1 MALAARL
8 PALGG
13 AADVRAVAGQGYG
26 FDFGTE
32 SHLWPR
38 LEDVLMRHLFWR
50 MKKKALRPAA
60 CAHFLPA
67 VPVGR
72 AVSNCIP
79 ALERETLGNAQR

>member
-13 AADVRAVAGQGYG
+13 GPADVRAAAGQGYG

-38 LEDVLMRHLFWR
+38 LEKVLRRHLFRR
-50 MKKKALRPAA
+50 MKKTALRPPA

-67 VPVGR
+67 VPVER
-72 AVSNCIP
+72 AVSN
-79 ALERETLGNAQR
+79 